1 MKNIYIEKYFIG
13 VLLIFYFLYSFI
25 IYEIKMY
32 FLKDTLFIH
41 QLWGVYETFYKN
53 HKYYPVGQDELLKS
67 ISDEE
72 NPGLKTKMIF
82 FRCTALVK
90 NDTLYIYEYGFNK
103 KNDNLSPYID
113 NLNNITFLDMLLH
126 KKADILFIKRCLKPV
141 EMKEKYNEK
150 PIPPL
155 KQ

>member
-1 MKNIYIEKYFIG
+1 
-13 VLLIFYFLYSFI
+13 
-25 IYEIKMY
+25 MY

-113 NLNNITFLDMLLH
+113 NLNNITFLNGEKNKILAECH
-126 KKADILFIKRCLKPV
+126 KFYPGNGYLIEYTSTNRN
-141 EMKEKYNEK
+141 EYNLSK
-150 PIPPL
+150 NSSPPSS
-155 KQ
+155 

>member
-113 NLNNITFLDMLLH
+113 NLNN
-126 KKADILFIKRCLKPV
+126 
-141 EMKEKYNEK
+141 
-150 PIPPL
+150 
-155 KQ
+155 